1 MKDRLTRLD
10 RIYQE
15 APIFFITCCTPER
28 QKTLASDSLH
38 QSFRNFCQSAVER
51 HIFVGRYVI
60 MPDHL
65 HFFVHLA
72 ESMKLSIWIKSRKN
86 SLSKMLRE
94 NGILAPHWQKGYF
107 DHLLRS
113 NESYEEKWAY
123 VWLNPARRGL
133 VKEARAWPFQGEI
146 FPLA

>member
-1 MKDRLTRLD
+1 MKERLTRLD
-10 RIYQE
+10 RIYKE

-28 QKTLASDSLH
+28 KKTLANASIH
-38 QSFRNFCQSAVER
+38 QSFQDFCQLAEER
-51 HIFVGRYVI
+51 NILVGRYVI

-72 ESMKLSIWIKSRKN
+72 EPMKFSIWIKSLKN
-86 SLSKMLRE
+86 SLSKGLRE
-94 NGILAPHWQKGYF
+94 NDVPAPHWQKGYF

-113 NESYEEKWAY
+113 NESYEEKWMY
-123 VWLNPARRGL
+123 VWLNPVRKGL
-133 VKEARAWPFQGEI
+133 VKESREWPFQGEI